1 MKTDDVIDLDKAKL
15 DPASVFHAPR
25 DVLTAS
31 GLSVEDKKAIL
42 IRWEADAKALLRA
55 TEEGMPADNRNTAEL
70 LLAVHLAI
78 ESLP

>member
-15 DPASVFHAPR
+15 DPACVFHAPK

-31 GLSVEDKKAIL
+31 GLSVEDKKAFL
-42 IRWEADAKALLRA
+42 MRWEADTKALLRA
-55 TEEGMPADNRNTAEL
+55 TEEGVPADNRNPAEL
-70 LLAVHLAI
+70 LRAVRLAI